1 MRVELQQI
9 QKNQAQQQ
17 TQNEQA
23 TPVSFKKGEVV
34 RATVLA
40 QDGDT
45 FVLKTQDGQ
54 LFKAKLQLD
63 TVLNLQDQ
71 VEFVVTAK
79 EGDKLSMQMISLLSS
94 GESAQNSASGGAT
107 LLQSLGLSE
116 NAQAHAL
123 LAAMQEMGI
132 TPSKTTLISALKLMQ
147 DMQLTA
153 KESVFFAANQINVT
167 EETIHALHEMQQGQT
182 AGVVLFELAQE
193 FAAGNEQL
201 AAQQAAQAEPDA
213 QTPPGVNETLQM
225 PMQEPGQSIAQSG
238 LGAAPPQDTMAQA
251 AQMTQ
256 QEAEA
261 GKPIAQEQPAKAQ
274 PTDQPVQEQ
283 QAQPVQEQ
291 AQSTQAQPAQE
302 QPVREQQA
310 QPAQAQQQGE
320 LKELTSKLLSMFV
333 ELDSAMDGAKV
344 KKAAADTAFRSEL
357 LKDIMQSGDVR
368 SRALAE
374 RMTDVAIQTK
384 LTQDVQ
390 RFHCLHIPVHHQ
402 AHDTAE
408 LYIYKNKKGGKGID
422 PENTAILIGLA
433 TETMGRVESLIKVEK
448 RNISLVFAVEEEQA
462 VPFIKER
469 ARELYPLLRQHR
481 YSLID
486 TKVNKLERPTT
497 LTNAEEVLTAAV
509 SKSSVYVD
517 CKV

>member
-23 TPVSFKKGEVV
+23 TPISFKKGEVV

-40 QDGDT
+40 KDGDT

-79 EGDKLSMQMISLLSS
+79 EGDKLSMQMISILSS
-94 GESAQNSASGGAT
+94 GEGAQNSATGGGA

-116 NAQAHAL
+116 NAEAQAV

-147 DMQLTA
+147 DTQLTA

-193 FAAGNEQL
+193 FAASNEQP
-201 AAQQAAQAEPDA
+201 QQAAQAEPDA
-213 QTPPGVNETLQM
+213 QTAPGANETPQALG
-225 PMQEPGQSIAQSG
+225 QEPEQSITQPSPSATPS
-238 LGAAPPQDTMAQA
+238 QDTMAQT
-251 AQMTQ
+251 AQMTR
-256 QEAEA
+256 QEVSITQ
-261 GKPIAQEQPAKAQ
+261 PFVQEPVQAQ
-274 PTDQPVQEQ
+274 PTEQPVQEQ

-291 AQSTQAQPAQE
+291 AQSTKAQPAQG
-302 QPVREQQA
+302 QPAQAQKAQA

-357 LKDIMQSGDVR
+357 LKDMMQSGDVR

-374 RMTDVAIQTK
+374 RMTDVAAQTK

-462 VPFIKER
+462 VPFVKER
-469 ARELYPLLRQHR
+469 ARALYPLLRQHR

-509 SKSSVYVD
+509 RKSSVYVD